1 MNVKV
6 QELMRSR
13 VMKTTAS
20 KTAGHL
26 RAVMRDNNI
35 SCMPVVDPED
45 HAVGMVTTSDLI
57 GDLKD
62 GTPASEFMSRKIYAI
77 PEYEDV
83 SIAARMMRKHHLHH
97 LIVTREK
104 KVVGILSS
112 FDLLKLVENH
122 RFVMKNPS
130 TESKRKG
137 GKRKKEHAEPGGL

>member
-1 MNVKV
+1 MSVKV
-6 QELMRSR
+6 EELMRKQ
-13 VMKTTAS
+13 VMKTTPS

-26 RAVMRDNNI
+26 RAVMSEQNI

-57 GDLKD
+57 GEIKD
-62 GTPASEFMSRKIYAI
+62 STPCSEFMSRKIYAV

-83 SIAARMMRKHHLHH
+83 SIAARMMRNHHLHH

-104 KVVGILSS
+104 KVIGILSS

-122 RFVMKNPS
+122 RFVMKNPP
-130 TESKRKG
+130 TQSKRKG
-137 GKRKKEHAEPGGL
+137 GKRKKEHAPPGEL